1 MPTQKQGFAFTQK
14 RIEDL
19 PTPKTGR
26 TCIHDTKVPG
36 LVVRVTAAGSKVFYI
51 YRKLAGRPLRIRIGS
66 TAEVTVNQART
77 QAEELNGKIA
87 KGINPQVEKRQ
98 ARQEAI
104 MKETTLHNLW
114 EAYLEL
120 HAKPRK
126 RTWKDDERQY
136 NKYLKPWHNR
146 KLSSIQTDDV
156 AKWHGHLA
164 KVHGPIQANRTK
176 ALLATMFNKG
186 GKNVGWTGS
195 NPCKDVLNFPEQSR
209 ERFLLPN
216 EMKAFFSALAAED
229 TYWQAFFLLCLF
241 TGSRRGNVAGMAWSE
256 LDMDNAVWHIPAEKC
271 KNKRSTAIALCPP
284 AVAILQKRKGD
295 NSGSPWVFPAACG
308 DGHLIDPRKAWDR
321 ILARMRQCPEC
332 GEVVGSKPRQCPK
345 CRRKLP
351 DPAPIDLHMH
361 DLRRTQGSWQAAMG
375 ISLAIIGKT
384 LGHADLK
391 STQVYSRLQLDPVKE
406 AVGRTAD
413 AMLQAGQLTI
423 ADGMVELLASP
434 PEDAGHGNG

>member
-1 MPTQKQGFAFTQK
+1 MPTQKQSFAFTQK

-19 PTPKTGR
+19 PAPKTGR

-36 LVVRVTAAGSKVFYI
+36 LVVRVTAAGCKTYYV
-51 YRKLAGRPLRIRIGS
+51 YRKLAGRPVRIRVGS
-66 TAEVTVNQART
+66 TAELTVDQARIH
-77 QAEELNGKIA
+77 AEELNGTIA

-98 ARQEAI
+98 ARKEATMRGI
-104 MKETTLHNLW
+104 TLHDLW
-114 EAYLEL
+114 EAYLDF

-136 NKYLKPWHNR
+136 NKYLKAWHRR
-146 KLSSIQTDDV
+146 KLSSIQPNDV
-156 AKWHGHLA
+156 AKWHGRLA
-164 KVHGPIQANRTK
+164 KDHGPIQANRTK
-176 ALLATMFNKG
+176 ALLATMFSKG
-186 GKNVGWTGS
+186 AKNVGWTGP
-195 NPCKDVLNFPEQSR
+195 NPCKDVPNFPEHSR

-216 EMKAFFSALAAED
+216 EMKAFFSALAAEEP
-229 TYWQAFFLLCLF
+229 YWQAFFLLCLF

-271 KNKRSTAIALCPP
+271 KNKKATAIALCPP
-284 AVAILQKRKGD
+284 AVAILQKRKEE
-295 NSGSPWVFPAACG
+295 NNGSPWVFPAAWG
-308 DGHLIDPRKAWDR
+308 NGHLIDPRKAWDR
-321 ILARMRQCPEC
+321 ITEAANL
-332 GEVVGSKPRQCPK
+332 
-345 CRRKLP
+345 
-351 DPAPIDLHMH
+351 DDLHMH
-361 DLRRTQGSWQAAMG
+361 DLRRTQGSWLAAMG

-423 ADGMVELLASP
+423 ANGTVELLESTAEES
-434 PEDAGHGNG
+434 